1 MISHHLALDYTLA
14 PGWFAPFVDGLKQGA
29 ATGRHCSDCAKVSFP
44 PVRVCSCGSSNA
56 TWVVL
61 SGRAEIIW
69 RTDGSDGSFALARF
83 EGANALSSV
92 KLIDV
97 GGDATHGQLI
107 ASEGDLPM
115 LLLTGEPN
123 A

>member
-1 MISHHLALDYTLA
+1 MISHHLVLDYNLTS
-14 PGWFAPFVDGLKQGA
+14 GWMMPFIEGVKAGV

-44 PVRVCSCGSSNA
+44 PLRICPCGSANG
-56 TWVVL
+56 TWVAL
-61 SGRAEIIW
+61 SGQAEIIW

-83 EGANALSSV
+83 EGANTLSSV

-97 GGDATHGQLI
+97 SADTTHGQLI
-107 ASEGDLPM
+107 ASDGDLPM